1 MYYYVYLLINKTD
14 HRLYVGSRGS
24 IVPPNEDIAYK
35 SSSKVVSKEYLENC
49 SKFIIKTFLTRY
61 DALLYEI
68 HLHNLYDV
76 GVNVRFFNA
85 SKQTSTKFDRT
96 GIPMSQ
102 EQRDRISKSNKI
114 SCNRPESKERYRQ
127 HRLGTIMADST
138 KQKLRELN
146 LGSKSA
152 KAIKILCVE
161 TNTIYGSISEAAN
174 AVNIHYSG
182 IAKVCAGKQQYAAG
196 YTWKYLKDTNG

>member
-24 IVPPNEDIAYK
+24 TVPPEEDTNYK
-35 SSSKVVSKEYLENC
+35 SSSKVVSKEYLDNC
-49 SKFIIKTFLTRY
+49 SKFILKTFLTRY

-68 HLHNLYDV
+68 KLHNLYDV
-76 GVNVRFFNA
+76 GCNVRFFNA

-96 GIPMSQ
+96 GIPMPK

-114 SCNRPESKERYRQ
+114 SCNKPEVKEKYRQ
-127 HRLGTIMADST
+127 HRLGTIMTNST

-146 LGSKSA
+146 LGGKSA
-152 KAIKILCVE
+152 KAVKVICIE
-161 TNTIYGSISEAAN
+161 TTKVYGSISEAAV

-182 IAKVCAGKQQYAAG
+182 IAKVCAGKQQYAGG
-196 YTWKYLKDTNG
+196 YTWKYLKDYNG